1 MLGRALRLS
10 ALPSLQG
17 SQVLGSPFPF
27 PNTEGRL
34 KMGQTPT
41 RRRGPQG
48 KPAQQ
53 GSPQWVRSGDGVKSV
68 VTEQRYR
75 PAQQGSPP
83 IPVEPSLESRR
94 AANPERYGPVE
105 HFVVTNGV
113 WRRIPVE
120 REAKREPL
128 PRRVANDGKAY
139 TYKEFF
145 DFYKKDAP
153 KRWRDAGHEGSV
165 ERTVEEHGPPEEY
178 IKQQPEYVKQQQEL
192 QRQSWRSSTKRKA
205 TGGLLVHEDSWDGRM
220 CPRHRLAGREAGP
233 HPFQSVMVCGCCAGT
248 CELCDLKLD
257 PYN

>member
-68 VTEQRYR
+68 VTEKRLWDDIE
-75 PAQQGSPP
+75 A
-83 IPVEPSLESRR
+83 SLESRR

-248 CELCDLKLD
+248 CELCDPTLNFYD
-257 PYN
+257 